1 MRIGVFGGSFD
12 PPHAAHVKV
21 AAAAR
26 EQLQLDR
33 VIWVPA
39 LEPPHKNIPATPF
52 EHRLGMVKS
61 LMSSEARFE
70 VSDVE
75 ASLPRP
81 SFTLQTL
88 FALKK
93 IHGLDLSLHLI
104 IGADNWNIF
113 PQWHQP
119 EAVMK
124 EASLAVYPRHGIS
137 LAGLPSHV
145 TLLHCPEISMES
157 SQFRERLQRNS
168 KETLAELPA
177 SVAYYIRKH
186 GLYGISSESGLL

>member
-12 PPHAAHVKV
+12 PPHEAHLQV

-26 EQLQLDR
+26 EQLKLDK

-39 LEPPHKNIPATPF
+39 FEPPHKNIPATPF
-52 EHRLGMVKS
+52 EHRLGMVKALTS
-61 LMSSEARFE
+61 ADSKAE

-81 SFTLQTL
+81 SYTLQTL

-93 IHGLDLSLHLI
+93 IHGLDSSWHLI

-119 EAVMK
+119 EAVLA
-124 EASLAVYPRHGIS
+124 EASLAVYPRDGIS
-137 LAGLPSHV
+137 LAGLPSNV
-145 TLLHCPEISMES
+145 TLLNCPEIPMES
-157 SQFRERLQRNS
+157 SQFRKRLQLNS
-168 KETLAELPA
+168 RETLAELPV
-177 SVAYYIRKH
+177 SVANYIRKH
-186 GLYGISSESGLL
+186 GLYGISPESHPS